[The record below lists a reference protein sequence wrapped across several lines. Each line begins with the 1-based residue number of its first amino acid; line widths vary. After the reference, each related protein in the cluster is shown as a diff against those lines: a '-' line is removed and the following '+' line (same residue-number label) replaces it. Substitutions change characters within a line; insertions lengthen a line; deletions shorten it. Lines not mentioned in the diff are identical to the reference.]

1 MNAVTQTEARAIN
14 TAAAI
19 PLEAADP
26 TKNLILVPLS
36 RLVSRPTGRN
46 VRKTPRSIPELAASI
61 QRVGLLQNLI
71 VIAAADGEHYE
82 VVAGGRRLAAL
93 KLLAKK
99 HRISKEWEVPCLQ
112 VADGTART
120 ASLTENVQ
128 REAMHPADQFEAFAA
143 LVAEGR
149 SIEDIAADFS
159 VTPLVVQR
167 RLKLANVSP
176 RLLADYRAE
185 AVSLD
190 QLMALAITDDH
201 AAQEAAFYDAPTWQ
215 RSPHNLRDRLTERE
229 IDAYRHPLV
238 RFVGLDGY
246 EQEGGGIRRD
256 LFAEGDKGVYLT
268 DAALLERLAQ
278 DKLAGIAAKV
288 QAEGWAWV
296 DATPG
301 MTHADLQAF
310 QRAPRE
316 RRSPNKRDAQRI
328 EKLQTKLHE
337 LAEAVDAALDD
348 EDEEKADALQEEGER
363 LGEQLQALEEGLL
376 DYAANVKAA
385 AGAIVTIDRDGQAAI
400 HRGLLRNRSQG
411 AAHAGTTAAGFRQRR
426 RSRKRGR
433 RRGRRAA
440 QDRHHVRPTGAAVE
454 RAPYRRA
461 ANRSGPASASRA
473 GRRGAWHGADRLAG
487 KPLRPRPAAGRA
499 PHGARPAGRHGPGLA
514 GITRRRG
521 AARTATG
528 GRRNLAGGQRRTV
541 RRAAGEITG

>member
-1 MNAVTQTEARAIN
+1 MNATTYTEARAVN
-14 TAAAI
+14 AAAAI

-36 RLVSRPTGRN
+36 RLVLRPTGRN
-46 VRKTPRSIPELAASI
+46 VRKTPRMSIPELAASI

-99 HRISKEWEVPCLQ
+99 HRISKEWEVPCLL

-149 SIEDIAADFS
+149 PIEDIAADFS
-159 VTPLVVQR
+159 VSPLVVQR

-215 RSPHNLRDRLTERE
+215 RQPSALRDRLTERE

-238 RFVGLDGY
+238 HFVGLDTY
-246 EQEGGGIRRD
+246 EAAGGGVRRD
-256 LFAEGDKGVYLT
+256 LFAEGDAGVYLT
-268 DAALLERLAQ
+268 DAALLDRLAQ
-278 DKLAGIAAKV
+278 DRLAGMAAQVK
-288 QAEGWAWV
+288 AEGWAWV

-301 MTHADLQAF
+301 VTHADLHAF

-316 RRSPNKRDAQRI
+316 RREPTKREAQRI
-328 EKLQTKLHE
+328 EKLQSKMQE
-337 LAEAVDAALDD
+337 LAAAVDDALDAED
-348 EDEEKADALQEEGER
+348 EDKADALQEEGEAV
-363 LGEQLQALEEGLL
+363 GEQLQALEDGLQ
-376 DYAANVKAA
+376 DYSPTAKAA
-385 AGAIVTIDRDGQAAI
+385 AGAIVTIDRNGQAVI
-400 HRGLLRNRSQG
+400 HRGLMREAEAKALRTLERLRQG
-411 AAHAGTTAAGFRQRR
+411 FSGEDE
-426 RSRKRGR
+426 RG
-433 RRGRRAA
+433 
-440 QDRHHVRPTGAAVE
+440 
-454 RAPYRRA
+454 
-461 ANRSGPASASRA
+461 
-473 GRRGAWHGADRLAG
+473 
-487 KPLRPRPAAGRA
+487 
-499 PHGARPAGRHGPGLA
+499 
-514 GITRRRG
+514 
-521 AARTATG
+521 
-528 GRRNLAGGQRRTV
+528 
-541 RRAAGEITG
+541 